1 MVGLVNVQHIDLV
14 VPTPRVEHSRLGIFI
29 HKARAVFHEQ
39 TEHGRGPGPSIE
51 PDGEGSS
58 FRVLAGLKEPKEAE
72 DEVSNGLIL
81 DFLVSLHLR
90 VDGIVLRLAV
100 CIFKEPRR
108 KMDVAGIRLDAWSG
122 LANARLIYSL
132 QSVTRQAAS
141 EAGEQ

>member
-29 HKARAVFHEQ
+29 HKAGTVFHEQ

-51 PDGEGSS
+51 PDGQGGS

-72 DEVSNGLIL
+72 DGMRNGPTL
-81 DFLVSLHLR
+81 DSLVSLHLR

-108 KMDVAGIRLDAWSG
+108 KMDMAGIRLDSWSC
-122 LANARLIYSL
+122 LANARLIHFT
-132 QSVTRQAAS
+132 SVSNKTGSR
-141 EAGEQ
+141 